1 MIDLSQPETQFATG
15 VVRQACQVAQRV
27 QTGMAVQGLTKSDF
41 SPVTVADFA
50 VQAIVGRALA
60 AALPNAVLVG
70 EESSKE
76 LKTDEGRPVLEAVTR
91 FVGQQAPEA
100 TEQAVCEWIDHGL
113 SEPGDRF
120 WTLDPVDGTKGYLRG
135 GQYAIALALIENGQV
150 QLGVLGCPNLG
161 DQCQPD
167 MGIGAL
173 AVAKRGEGA
182 WLNVL
187 VDPEDQFTQ
196 LHASPCSDPTQAR
209 IMRSVESGHTN
220 VGEIDHIAERL
231 SVAAEPVCMDSQ
243 AKYATLAAGGAEVL
257 LRLLSPKKPDYKE
270 CIWDQAAG
278 SIVLAEA
285 GGRITDLKGQPLDFS
300 QGRRLQNN
308 TGVCATNGPLHEA
321 VLEAIAAVC
330 TLP

>member
-1 MIDLSQPETQFATG
+1 MIDLTQPEIQFATS
-15 VVRQACQVAQRV
+15 VVRKACQMAQRV

-50 VQAIVGRALA
+50 VQAVVGRALA
-60 AALPNAVLVG
+60 EALPEAVLVG
-70 EESSKE
+70 EESSKD
-76 LKTDEGRPVLEAVTR
+76 LKTDEGQPVLEAVTT
-91 FVGQQAPEA
+91 FVKLLADDA
-100 TEQAVCEWIDHGL
+100 TPDRVCDWIDHGL
-113 SEPGDRF
+113 AEPGDRF
-120 WTLDPVDGTKGYLRG
+120 WTLDPIDGTKGYLRG

-161 DQCQPD
+161 DNCQPD

-187 VDPEDQFTQ
+187 VDPEDQFTP
-196 LHASPCSDPTQAR
+196 LHASTCADPKQAR
-209 IMRSVESGHTN
+209 IMRSVEAGHTN
-220 VGEIDHIAERL
+220 VGEIDHIAEKL
-231 SVAAEPVCMDSQ
+231 AVEAEPVCMDSQ

-278 SIVLAEA
+278 SMVLEEA
-285 GGRITDLKGQPLDFS
+285 GGKITDLKGNPLDFS
-300 QGRRLQNN
+300 QGRRLNNN
-308 TGVCATNGPLHEA
+308 TGVCATNGPLHGA
-321 VLEAIAAVC
+321 VLDAIAAVC
-330 TLP
+330 QLP